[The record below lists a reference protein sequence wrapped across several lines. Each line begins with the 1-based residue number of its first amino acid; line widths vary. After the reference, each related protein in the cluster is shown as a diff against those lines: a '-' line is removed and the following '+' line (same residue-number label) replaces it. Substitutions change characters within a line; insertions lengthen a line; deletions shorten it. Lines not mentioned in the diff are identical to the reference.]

1 MSIQSVTSAH
11 NLEIANKFIND
22 DEPTIAMFT
31 DPKEEIFNQPL
42 K

>member
-1 MSIQSVTSAH
+1 MEIRDIVNNH